1 MRVVQNKP
9 VHPEKPA
16 EVKKDEPTEEGQEE
30 EETSTEVEKKSKD
43 KIVVSGVL
51 AKVILNSL
59 LP

>member
-9 VHPEKPA
+9 VHPEKPV
-16 EVKKDEPTEEGQEE
+16 ELKKDEPTEEGQEE

-51 AKVILNSL
+51 AKVMLNSL